1 MRAATASEVQRT
13 SLTLSLRTEAIARS
27 PVQSRRCLRSPSP
40 CSFKKRGTHVIL
52 TSAHCIYTNGRSR
65 SDPTACAGLLVIG
78 GNIFIQIR
86 VIGGDKK
93 CFGCSNA
100 RLLQMMMLLHVL
112 MRNSVEQQRLPIIL
126 QQTRRSTSSTQG
138 SIQRRATVICALYT
152 FLSFHSFQNHA
163 GTDEI
168 IQRTRLASL
177 ILAERCMYR
186 WRCTCASS

>member
-1 MRAATASEVQRT
+1 MRAASEVQRT
-13 SLTLSLRTEAIARS
+13 SLSLKTGASPEEVWDRLVRS
-27 PVQSRRCLRSPSP
+27 RSTTRMLFWLRRI
-40 CSFKKRGTHVIL
+40 V
-52 TSAHCIYTNGRSR
+52 YTNGRSR

-78 GNIFIQIR
+78 GNIFIQIS

-93 CFGCSNA
+93 CLGCSNA
-100 RLLQMMMLLHVL
+100 RLLQMMLLHVL
-112 MRNSVEQQRLPIIL
+112 RNSVEQQRLPIIL

-138 SIQRRATVICALYT
+138 SIQRRATVICALYS

-177 ILAERCMYR
+177 ILAERCMYT